1 MVFYFTVS
9 LYFSLHSFRKDVVE
23 ADVQRTVT
31 VVVGYQLEEV
41 KRTPRADENWGWSG
55 VGSINKTRENH

>member
-9 LYFSLHSFRKDVVE
+9 LYCRLHSFRKDVVE

-31 VVVGYQLEEV
+31 VVVEYQLEEV
-41 KRTPRADENWGWSG
+41 KRTP
-55 VGSINKTRENH
+55 